1 MRKDVKIGIGIG
13 GVLLA
18 VLIVYA
24 LVPKNNVSNDLART
38 GESESVTDELEG
50 GVAASNPESAGLS
63 PDGAASRTPSA
74 PGARD
79 VAQAPGGSTGQEP
92 DTSARQSE
100 SDATASNGA
109 VPWDWD
115 RIMADGIIPEQARI
129 PMVATPD
136 DPFAAPEP
144 SNGGNDR
151 VVWNQ
156 GQPGGQN
163 GTLAGPRTNSNG
175 APGAGAAGQSRSVTP
190 PAIAAPKGVT
200 RDHVIQQGENLSMI
214 AAVAYGDARLYREI
228 LKANPTL
235 DERKLRPGMT
245 IKIPDP
251 WTFATATGAAT
262 GSRPAVRQEAAI
274 DANTQYRV
282 AQGDSLHKIAL
293 KLYGKAAKA
302 DALYE
307 LNKDKIGDDS
317 SRLKLGMVLKLP
329 DPPTAAAALR

>member
-24 LVPKNNVSNDLART
+24 LVPKTNDSNDLART
-38 GESESVTDELEG
+38 GESESTSDRIDG
-50 GVAASNPESAGLS
+50 GATAAHSGSAGQN
-63 PDGAASRTPSA
+63 PHGAAQGTTPA

-79 VAQAPGGSTGQEP
+79 VVAQAPGGSTGQAP
-92 DTSARQSE
+92 DTSAPQSE
-100 SDATASNGA
+100 RDATASSAAGS
-109 VPWDWD
+109 WDWD
-115 RIMADGIIPEQARI
+115 KIMDSGVIPEQARVGL
-129 PMVATPD
+129 VATPD
-136 DPFAAPEP
+136 DPFATPGP
-144 SNGGNDR
+144 SNTGDDG
-151 VVWNQ
+151 VVWN
-156 GQPGGQN
+156 QPGGQN
-163 GTLAGPRTNSNG
+163 GTLAGPKPNSNG

-190 PAIAAPKGVT
+190 PVVAAPKGVT
-200 RDHVIQQGENLSMI
+200 REHVIQQGENLSMI
-214 AAVAYGDARLYREI
+214 AAVAYGDARLYQEI

-251 WTFATATGAAT
+251 STFATATGAAT
-262 GSRPAVRQEAAI
+262 GARPAVRQEAAI